1 MSWSSVPL
9 GEVFEIAR
17 GGSPRPID
25 MFITDDP
32 DGLNWVKIGD
42 ATASEKFILSTKE
55 KIRKEGLSK
64 TRAVEP
70 GDFLLTN
77 SMSFGRPYI
86 MGTHGCIHDGWLVL
100 KPRRDDTV
108 CQDYLYH
115 VLGSKEIKARFASR
129 APGSTVKNLNSTMV
143 AETSIPLP
151 PLNEQ
156 RRIAGILD
164 AADALRRRR
173 REALALLDTLPGAI
187 FSEMFGDPRDNPL
200 GYPARKLSDLC
211 SRITVGVVIKPASYY
226 VDDGVPAL
234 RSVNVREGTFDLKD
248 LKYFSQE
255 TNDGPLKKSTMR
267 EGDVVIVRT
276 GQPGRAAVVTKE
288 IAGSNCI
295 DMLIASPKEDELL
308 PYFLEA
314 FLNSDAGRQ
323 MALSNQT
330 GQVQQHLNATALKG
344 IDFIT
349 PPIDEQREFTRR
361 LDEVRRL
368 KEELTTH
375 LCELETLFASLQFR
389 AFAGEL

>member
-1 MSWSSVPL
+1 MSW
-9 GEVFEIAR
+9 
-17 GGSPRPID
+17 PI
-25 MFITDDP
+25 
-32 DGLNWVKIGD
+32 VKIDEIVTFLDHMRKPVKKSDRREGEYPYYGANGQQGTID
-42 ATASEKFILSTKE
+42 GYIFDEPLVLLAEDGGHFDTPERGVAYRVEGKCWVNNHAHVLRANDRTTSEYLATVLRNLPLKKYIT
-55 KIRKEGLSK
+55 GT
-64 TRAVEP
+64 TRAK
-70 GDFLLTN
+70 LT
-77 SMSFGRPYI
+77 
-86 MGTHGCIHDGWLVL
+86 
-100 KPRRDDTV
+100 
-108 CQDYLYH
+108 
-115 VLGSKEIKARFASR
+115 KAAAKRI
-129 APGSTVKNLNSTMV
+129 
-143 AETSIPLP
+143 EIPLP
-151 PLNEQ
+151 PLPEQ

-187 FSEMFGDPRDNPL
+187 FAEMFGDPRDNPL

-226 VDDGVPAL
+226 VDEGVPAL
-234 RSVNVREGTFDLKD
+234 RSVNVREGGFDLKD

-255 TNDGPLKKSTMR
+255 TNDGPLNKSKMKK
-267 EGDVVIVRT
+267 GDVIIVRT
-276 GQPGRAAVVTKE
+276 GQPGRAAVVDE
-288 IAGSNCI
+288 EVAGANCI

-349 PPIDEQREFTRR
+349 PPIEEQREFARR
-361 LDEVRRL
+361 LDEVRRV
-368 KEELTTH
+368 KEHLITH
-375 LCELETLFASLQFR
+375 LTELDTLFASLQSR

>member
-1 MSWSSVPL
+1 MSFPLTPIGEVISPITTWNPSRVAGSKTFRYIDLSSVDRDEKAVSAPTQITVS
-9 GEVFEIAR
+9 EAPSRAR
-17 GGSPRPID
+17 QLVKTGDILVSTVRPNLNAVAVV
-25 MFITDDP
+25 DDEL
-32 DGLNWVKIGD
+32 DG
-42 ATASEKFILSTKE
+42 ATASTGFSVLRPATAKATSRYIYHWVRTPSFVTDMV
-55 KIRKEGLSK
+55 RKATGASYP
-64 TRAVEP
+64 AVS
-70 GDFLLTN
+70 D
-77 SMSFGRPYI
+77 RI
-86 MGTHGCIHDGWLVL
+86 
-100 KPRRDDTV
+100 
-108 CQDYLYH
+108 
-115 VLGSKEIKARFASR
+115 
-129 APGSTVKNLNSTMV
+129 V
-143 AETSIPLP
+143 AESLIPLP
-151 PLNEQ
+151 PLPEQ

-187 FSEMFGDPRDNPL
+187 FAEMFGDPRDNPL

-226 VDDGVPAL
+226 VDEGVPAL
-234 RSVNVREGTFDLKD
+234 RSVNVREGGFDLKD

-255 TNDGPLKKSTMR
+255 TNDGPLNKSKMKK
-267 EGDVVIVRT
+267 GDVIIVRT
-276 GQPGRAAVVTKE
+276 GQPGRAAVVDE
-288 IAGSNCI
+288 EVAGANCI

-349 PPIDEQREFTRR
+349 PPIEEQREFARR
-361 LDEVRRL
+361 LDEVRRV
-368 KEELTTH
+368 KEHLITH
-375 LCELETLFASLQFR
+375 LTELDTLFASLQSR